1 MGKIEKVSQSIR
13 RPTRAQQQIL
23 SSHESRFI
31 NICDK
36 LGSARIGTCPI
47 PTSSLLS
54 SGLSHPDIS
63 AGTGYWLPELPEF
76 IAPRLWH
83 PPMPARF
90 TSFPHLALGETGK
103 QHVHVHFI
111 SFHHV
116 LHHTSTASTFSQIHV
131 PWAARKNSGI
141 FQCTLSGL
149 PYPHLRVPGTD
160 LWARCPDACIRR
172 CIQCTN
178 RTRSVTLKGTLS
190 PTSTLAHRLVVI
202 Y

>member
-1 MGKIEKVSQSIR
+1 
-13 RPTRAQQQIL
+13 
-23 SSHESRFI
+23 
-31 NICDK
+31 
-36 LGSARIGTCPI
+36 
-47 PTSSLLS
+47 
-54 SGLSHPDIS
+54 
-63 AGTGYWLPELPEF
+63 
-76 IAPRLWH
+76 
-83 PPMPARF
+83 MPARF

-131 PWAARKNSGI
+131 PWAAHKNSGI

-149 PYPHLRVPGTD
+149 PYPHLRVLGTD

-202 Y
+202 YQASSRLARNPKYPSHDARRPSHSAPHTRPTVCRMASI

>member
-1 MGKIEKVSQSIR
+1 MEKSALPQ
-13 RPTRAQQQIL
+13 RPALFVYGVKDLWET
-23 SSHESRFI
+23 STTWI
-31 NICDK
+31 NCEPWNSLENI
-36 LGSARIGTCPI
+36 IYMCP
-47 PTSSLLS
+47 
-54 SGLSHPDIS
+54 
-63 AGTGYWLPELPEF
+63 
-76 IAPRLWH
+76 
-83 PPMPARF
+83 
-90 TSFPHLALGETGK
+90 
-103 QHVHVHFI
+103 
-111 SFHHV
+111 FHYV
-116 LHHTSTASTFSQIHV
+116 VHHTSIFSTSCLQIHV

-202 Y
+202 YQASSRLARNPK